1 MEPNSPL
8 VLAAA
13 LDPRFKSLKFLTD
26 DLKQL
31 VKEEISQLKEL
42 ELGNPSYIAS
52 IEDERILQ
60 SPPVKKQ
67 KQTALDILLG
77 DDDSEDTSGSDTEL
91 EEFMLEKPLPHNSD
105 VMAWWRVNECRVP
118 KLAKLAKVYL
128 GIPATSTA
136 KQ

>member
-1 MEPNSPL
+1 MGIL
-8 VLAAA
+8 VTLI
-13 LDPRFKSLKFLTD
+13 
-26 DLKQL
+26 QL
-31 VKEEISQLKEL
+31 
-42 ELGNPSYIAS
+42 IA
-52 IEDERILQ
+52 DEKILQ

-77 DDDSEDTSGSDTEL
+77 DDDSEDTSSSDTEL
-91 EEFMLEKPLPHNSD
+91 EEIMLEKPLPHNSN